1 MKFFRNCPNDSCTDC
16 RRCDRYY
23 QCQKRLAER
32 RARNARN
39 ARKTNTASQAV
50 KVTYCQPARRPRNA
64 YAYAVINTWM
74 NKINLEKVI
83 AVIATVLVVAFLLE
97 PVGHLVRMFVLDME
111 FALAKDSAPAVSEPF
126 VPELDKNLTQVSLQ
140 GVVGVAE
147 EIEEAQEE
155 TQAKYP
161 DATPEEVYS
170 PTHLGARPYY
180 IYFLT
185 HEEKVMM
192 AKVVYREA
200 RGECERGRVAVAA
213 VIINRYLNGGFGGSI
228 SEVVRQ
234 TNAFAN
240 ISYVTD
246 DMLEANPQC
255 MEAVAL
261 ACKGWHP
268 TREWF
273 EDTGA
278 LFFYNPNGDLSPE
291 ARAAREGVE
300 QYSIGNHNFHVE
312 LN

>member
-1 MKFFRNCPNDSCTDC
+1 
-16 RRCDRYY
+16 
-23 QCQKRLAER
+23 
-32 RARNARN
+32 
-39 ARKTNTASQAV
+39 
-50 KVTYCQPARRPRNA
+50 
-64 YAYAVINTWM
+64 M

-147 EIEEAQEE
+147 EMEEAQEE
-155 TQAKYP
+155 TQSQYP
-161 DATPEEVYS
+161 DAAPEEVYS

-255 MEAVAL
+255 MEAVEL
-261 ACKGWHP
+261 ACKGWDP

>member
-16 RRCDRYY
+16 RRCERYY

-32 RARNARN
+32 RARNARS

-83 AVIATVLVVAFLLE
+83 AVIVAVLVVAFLLE

-111 FALAKDSAPAVSEPF
+111 YALAKDSAPAVSEPF

-147 EIEEAQEE
+147 EMEEAQEE
-155 TQAKYP
+155 TQSQYP
-161 DATPEEVYS
+161 DAAPEEVYS
-170 PTHLGARPYY
+170 PTYLGARPYY

-213 VIINRYLNGGFGGSI
+213 VIINRYLNGGFGSSI

-246 DMLEANPQC
+246 DMLESNPQC
-255 MEAVAL
+255 MEAVEL
-261 ACKGWHP
+261 ACKGWDP